1 MANAREAAMKILMD
15 VTKNG
20 AYVNLAL
27 SRGLESTALEEADRG
42 FVTQLAYGTVE
53 NLSAID
59 GVISSLSKIKMK
71 KISPPILAILRLGV
85 YQILYLDKVPKSAA
99 VNEAVKL
106 ARRYGHAA
114 SAGFVNAL
122 LRAAAKGAEGA
133 AGGSAEIAAAK
144 GGAKAGLGDAVA
156 DAAGRFSYPL
166 WLAKRW
172 EDEFGADFALSLMAP
187 QGAPEIFI
195 RVNPLK
201 TTPEALLQQIKAEK
215 TDTEGVLV
223 YKDGPISKSE
233 AFAGGL
239 FSVQDKAFGHVARA
253 VGPKP
258 GQRVLDACAAPGG
271 KTCHLAELMQ
281 NQGEIVAFDVHEH
294 KIKLIQENARRL
306 GITIVKA
313 LCQDASVFVPELEE
327 GFDAVLL
334 DVPCSGLGVIRRR
347 PDLKQNRAPEDF
359 ESLNAAQRS
368 ILEACWRYVKPGG
381 VLVYATCT
389 FEKCENGDMV
399 RWFIEKHPAFTI
411 VEEKQFFPHIDHTDG
426 MYYCK
431 MIRNN

>member
-258 GQRVLDACAAPGG
+258 GQRVLDACAAPGAKPAIWPSSC
-271 KTCHLAELMQ
+271 KTRAKLWLLMFT
-281 NQGEIVAFDVHEH
+281 N
-294 KIKLIQENARRL
+294 IKLSSS
-306 GITIVKA
+306 K
-313 LCQDASVFVPELEE
+313 
-327 GFDAVLL
+327 
-334 DVPCSGLGVIRRR
+334 
-347 PDLKQNRAPEDF
+347 KM
-359 ESLNAAQRS
+359 
-368 ILEACWRYVKPGG
+368 PGG
-381 VLVYATCT
+381 WA
-389 FEKCENGDMV
+389 
-399 RWFIEKHPAFTI
+399 
-411 VEEKQFFPHIDHTDG
+411 
-426 MYYCK
+426 
-431 MIRNN
+431 